1 MMSADQQHPGATMEE
16 GALAKLFES
25 HAMLGEALNHH
36 DDLERMARDERE
48 MRAVREMSK
57 KDTRMDRN
65 VSAS

>member
-1 MMSADQQHPGATMEE
+1 MEE

-25 HAMLGEALNHH
+25 HAMLGEALKHH